1 MDSVDRVASYS
12 LVATMSSEELDEIQR
27 LRAARASGRQG
38 IGLGSNQEDRDIYG
52 SGASR
57 SSYVDSLPTG
67 PDNDADDDDEPRR
80 STPLDAVTAP
90 QHLLHEFADD
100 SYDPLAERVAQR
112 QLASRQSDYH
122 NRRFH
127 RDAGPES
134 QHDPFSAESTGEEGY
149 RDAMRRANLERE
161 AQRGRTVA

>member
-1 MDSVDRVASYS
+1 MGSVDRVASRS

-67 PDNDADDDDEPRR
+67 PDDDDDDDDDDEPENSMRIISPSVRQRVRGHAKRPSHDTPSKVGTPLRGARGSGRLR
-80 STPLDAVTAP
+80 STPR
-90 QHLLHEFADD
+90 H
-100 SYDPLAERVAQR
+100 
-112 QLASRQSDYH
+112 
-122 NRRFH
+122 
-127 RDAGPES
+127 
-134 QHDPFSAESTGEEGY
+134 STTL
-149 RDAMRRANLERE
+149 R
-161 AQRGRTVA
+161 

>member
-1 MDSVDRVASYS
+1 MSRDNTVDSVDRVASYS

-67 PDNDADDDDEPRR
+67 PDDDDDDDDDDE
-80 STPLDAVTAP
+80 
-90 QHLLHEFADD
+90 EKDD
-100 SYDPLAERVAQR
+100 DKKEPAKVA
-112 QLASRQSDYH
+112 
-122 NRRFH
+122 
-127 RDAGPES
+127 
-134 QHDPFSAESTGEEGY
+134 
-149 RDAMRRANLERE
+149 
-161 AQRGRTVA
+161 RTE

>member
-1 MDSVDRVASYS
+1 MGSVDRVASRS

-67 PDNDADDDDEPRR
+67 PDDDDDDDEPRR
-80 STPLDAVTAP
+80 SNPLDAFTAP

-100 SYDPLAERVAQR
+100 SYDPLAAVSYTH
-112 QLASRQSDYH
+112 LTLPTICS
-122 NRRFH
+122 
-127 RDAGPES
+127 
-134 QHDPFSAESTGEEGY
+134 
-149 RDAMRRANLERE
+149 
-161 AQRGRTVA
+161 V